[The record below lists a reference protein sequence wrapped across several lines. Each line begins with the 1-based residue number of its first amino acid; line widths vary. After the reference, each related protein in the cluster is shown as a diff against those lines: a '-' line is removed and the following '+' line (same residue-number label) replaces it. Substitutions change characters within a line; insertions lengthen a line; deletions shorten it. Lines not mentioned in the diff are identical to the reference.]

1 MEHPTNRNCL
11 VTKDYKSLVCQRC
24 FVQKCQVAC
33 QVTYNNDVMFYFH
46 QEEEKRI
53 ASVMARKEEEKK
65 KEISK
70 LAVLKV
76 VFSVNFPYNL

>member
-1 MEHPTNRNCL
+1 MEYPVYTNMKC
-11 VTKDYKSLVCQRC
+11 LVCQHW
-24 FVQKCQVAC
+24 FIL
-33 QVTYNNDVMFYFH
+33 MFYLH

-76 VFSVNFPYNL
+76 VFFSVNFPYSL

>member
-1 MEHPTNRNCL
+1 MFILIWNVLFANIGSFKNA
-11 VTKDYKSLVCQRC
+11 VSWY
-24 FVQKCQVAC
+24 
-33 QVTYNNDVMFYFH
+33 NDVMSYFH

-76 VFSVNFPYNL
+76 VFSVNFLYSL

>member
-1 MEHPTNRNCL
+1 MNLLLE
-11 VTKDYKSLVCQRC
+11 SLFCQQC
-24 FVQKCQVAC
+24 FLQKC

-76 VFSVNFPYNL
+76 GFFSVNFPYSL

>member
-1 MEHPTNRNCL
+1 MWF
-11 VTKDYKSLVCQRC
+11 C
-24 FVQKCQVAC
+24 FP
-33 QVTYNNDVMFYFH
+33 

-70 LAVLKV
+70 LAVLKASYLWTTGAQYIFYVCIYACV
-76 VFSVNFPYNL
+76 VSSQEKRRIAINNAQRQWEVSRTREM